1 MFCFDANCVEA
12 FGARAV
18 NVLQIKRQRIR
29 IGDSETNTMDGLIPV
44 TRPIRE
50 DKSRTRFEAM
60 EVDVIGPPPG
70 EESDSEGERECT
82 ALYASGRGGPCYY
95 CAKEG
100 HFLRNC
106 PRKAAGLPISAPLS
120 RTRGATAMRGGGRT
134 NRRPDRS
141 GEKAAT
147 RRSGV
152 RRRHRRRGTGG
163 SRGGTSPG
171 ERAGQGGTSGEGPP
185 KPWKKKTG

>member
-18 NVLQIKRQRIR
+18 NVVQIERRRIR
-29 IGDSETNTMDGLIPV
+29 IGNSETNKMDGLILV

-50 DKSRTRFEAM
+50 NKPRARFEAM
-60 EVDVIGPPPG
+60 EVDVMGPPLG
-70 EESDSEGERECT
+70 EKSDSEGECKCA

-106 PRKAAGLPISAPLS
+106 TRKAAGLPRSAPFI
-120 RTRGATAMRGGGRT
+120 
-134 NRRPDRS
+134 DD
-141 GEKAAT
+141 
-147 RRSGV
+147 
-152 RRRHRRRGTGG
+152 RRG
-163 SRGGTSPG
+163 R
-171 ERAGQGGTSGEGPP
+171 
-185 KPWKKKTG
+185 